1 MKCTHIVK
9 NNINFYF
16 IKTKK
21 FKNSIIR
28 LCLKEDARE
37 VNFTKRNFL
46 TSLMS
51 YNTHNYKTRKL
62 FQRHLED
69 IYSPGYN
76 LYVGRYGYNYI
87 TSLEIDYLNPK
98 YINEDNYLDKIL
110 DLMKEILLNPN
121 IKNNCWDEETFN
133 IRKEFFSN
141 YLNEYKEDNDAVA
154 YFDSVEDCFKDY
166 IISKRI
172 SGNHKDLESITK
184 ENIVEEYNNL
194 FNNKGLDVYILGDVD
209 YLSIINYISKMLSNY
224 SFIQMKPLKPI
235 IHDDID
241 FAKKEVH
248 KDIKETIIINYYDLS
263 KLSKKERVY
272 VEILYSK
279 ILGGGS
285 LSDKLSK
292 YLRVENSLSYYSSV
306 SVHSNDNYMYIITG
320 VKKTKVDEAL
330 KYIDK
335 AVLEMNTNISKQE
348 LNSTLNGLNTDYKR
362 RYDTMGKILGQY
374 FTHYNLGLPLSDLY
388 RKNILNIKI
397 DDIYKMSKKV
407 KKIYQY
413 VLVGDKDED

>member
-1 MKCTHIVK
+1 M
-9 NNINFYF
+9 
-16 IKTKK
+16 
-21 FKNSIIR
+21 
-28 LCLKEDARE
+28 
-37 VNFTKRNFL
+37 
-46 TSLMS
+46 
-51 YNTHNYKTRKL
+51 
-62 FQRHLED
+62 
-69 IYSPGYN
+69 
-76 LYVGRYGYNYI
+76 
-87 TSLEIDYLNPK
+87 
-98 YINEDNYLDKIL
+98 
-110 DLMKEILLNPN
+110 
-121 IKNNCWDEETFN
+121 
-133 IRKEFFSN
+133 
-141 YLNEYKEDNDAVA
+141 
-154 YFDSVEDCFKDY
+154 
-166 IISKRI
+166 
-172 SGNHKDLESITK
+172 
-184 ENIVEEYNNL
+184 
-194 FNNKGLDVYILGDVD
+194 
-209 YLSIINYISKMLSNY
+209 
-224 SFIQMKPLKPI
+224 
-235 IHDDID
+235 
-241 FAKKEVH
+241 H